1 LADYFVKKTF
11 YVVNSKLE
19 KARRMGINVS
29 EVLRKALEEEV
40 RKKEVMIL
48 KKELKEVQILDKIDI
63 ERVVRNI
70 REDRER

>member
-1 LADYFVKKTF
+1 
-11 YVVNSKLE
+11 
-19 KARRMGINVS
+19 M
-29 EVLRKALEEEV
+29 RKALEEEV

>member
-1 LADYFVKKTF
+1 
-11 YVVNSKLE
+11 
-19 KARRMGINVS
+19 
-29 EVLRKALEEEV
+29 LRKALEEEV

>member
-1 LADYFVKKTF
+1 MKKTF